1 MTYEVTPWYVRRP
14 WTARRI
20 KNIFPNI
27 KLIVVLRNPVDRT
40 YSHYHLSK
48 QSNENR
54 EFRKVIEEDM
64 ENISTWNIDQKND
77 DYFSNQVQNSNI
89 ARGFYHEQ
97 LVPWYDIF
105 SKEQIMIIPSEKLAS
120 ETQHTLKDVFE
131 FLGLPEYNIKNT
143 KKVNVSKYEKMDE
156 ETRNILIDYFR
167 PYNEKLFEFLNR
179 KFDWNK

>member
-64 ENISTWNIDQKND
+64 ENISDAEEEPESDAADADVEGAEIADNGADEIIEGDDAEGAEIADNGADEIIEGDNAEAAAVDDPSDNNI
-77 DYFSNQVQNSNI
+77 
-89 ARGFYHEQ
+89 
-97 LVPWYDIF
+97 
-105 SKEQIMIIPSEKLAS
+105 
-120 ETQHTLKDVFE
+120 
-131 FLGLPEYNIKNT
+131 
-143 KKVNVSKYEKMDE
+143 
-156 ETRNILIDYFR
+156 
-167 PYNEKLFEFLNR
+167 
-179 KFDWNK
+179 